1 LWNSPRQS
9 KKRARAGA
17 AYHCQDRR
25 PPQPQL
31 TWRRTRE
38 PDGANVLIELSS
50 GGGRVEHRCLRP
62 RRRAGNLDARAGS
75 KLQDRAGI
83 EPGQMN
89 MPRRDVLAEVSGR
102 EAKSERVELKDEFL
116 FHEMDLPCYVITGK
130 VSHVVVPSLELS

>member
-1 LWNSPRQS
+1 MPRP
-9 KKRARAGA
+9 ARLLDDVDGVAGRDRTA
-17 AYHCQDRR
+17 CQYYRH
-25 PPQPQL
+25 
-31 TWRRTRE
+31 
-38 PDGANVLIELSS
+38 DGALHDRKTTTLRRHGAPQIFLKALDLDA
-50 GGGRVEHRCLRP
+50 GRTK
-62 RRRAGNLDARAGS
+62 AGNLDARAGS

-130 VSHVVVPSLELS
+130 VSHVVVPLLELS